1 MGRIRKAALG
11 IIHVAVGLG
20 VAALLPDQAWAQT
33 PDASQAS
40 SVTATPGT
48 GGTEEIV
55 VTATRKQER
64 LQSVPISIT
73 VFNDQQLSNHNIV
86 NAQDLAEYTP
96 SLSVHNVFGSENTS
110 FAIRGFVQDS
120 GTDPS

>member
-1 MGRIRKAALG
+1 MGRIHQAGLC
-11 IIHVAVGLG
+11 ISIAVGIG
-20 VAALLPDQAWAQT
+20 VAAILADKAQAQVSNAN
-33 PDASQAS
+33 QA
-40 SVTATPGT
+40 VNVAAAPGT

-55 VTATRKQER
+55 VTATRRQER

-96 SLSVHNVFGSENTS
+96 SLSVHNVFGAENTS
-110 FAIRGFVQDS
+110 FAIRG
-120 GTDPS
+120 